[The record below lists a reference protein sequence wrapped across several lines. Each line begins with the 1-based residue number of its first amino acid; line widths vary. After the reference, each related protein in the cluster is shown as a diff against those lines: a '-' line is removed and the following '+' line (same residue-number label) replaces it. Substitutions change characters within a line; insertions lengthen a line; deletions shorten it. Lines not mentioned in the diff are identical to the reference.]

1 MNLRTKLGIF
11 PIALAV
17 IMLFISL
24 LFTLRIHNDTVK
36 EQTIN
41 HLISNAQSRAHNI
54 EILLKNYTDIA
65 QVLSVSSTFEIVVDP
80 RIDRT
85 KILEDVHNRM
95 KRTLELNPYIIKI
108 NVLDNNGVVV
118 ASSNHEENTNLS
130 NEPEFLKSME
140 NIFIGQIHKSRNT
153 GNLVLSISSPI
164 FVRNSFSGVLVI
176 SFEVEEHLFNIM
188 TNRVGLGETEEIYL
202 VNKDGFLIT
211 PSKFKDDTILEKKI
225 NTEQVNLCI
234 MEHVESNLMPKMDEV
249 PTEYISYT
257 GRKVL
262 GTHRYISETQWGVI
276 AEFDIKEA
284 NKPIRDNIFL
294 MLSIFLVLII
304 ITTIVGYLITRNTI
318 LQIIKFQKGTE
329 EIIKGNL
336 DHKVGIKSNDEIG
349 ILSRSFDAMTSRLKK
364 AQNKLLN
371 YTEDLESEVK
381 ERTAELKM
389 QFEESEK
396 QRIANLVILKDLDAK
411 TKELKAEINERELAE
426 KDLSKSEYKFRLL
439 ANNTY
444 DWEYWLSSEGKY
456 LFLSKSCERI
466 TGYKADDFYQNPD
479 LFFNLVHP
487 DYVEMV
493 RNHYYDEEEKHL
505 PVGKI
510 EFQLFNRNGDI
521 RWIEHNC
528 IPVFNEEGNFMGR
541 RGNNRDI
548 TERKLA
554 EEKVKK
560 AHKLLEELYQHQN
573 NIRENERK
581 AVSREIHDELGQLLS
596 ALKID
601 LGWAKDNV
609 DDKSEVKKKINGM
622 IATVSETIRTVQ
634 RISSDLRP
642 GLLDDLGLVP
652 AIEWYCQKF
661 QQRTGI
667 KCKFITDGSPTPD
680 ENKNLALYRILQEAL
695 TNVMRHAKATS
706 VEINLNRKE
715 DSIILIITD
724 DGIGMNM
731 EKIQSPKSLGFIGIH
746 ERVKQFNGKVKIT
759 SAIKKG
765 TSISIIIPFGKKII
779 L

>member
-11 PIALAV
+11 PIALAI

-24 LFTLRIHNDTVK
+24 LFTLKIHNKTVK
-36 EQTIN
+36 EQTVN
-41 HLISNAQSRAHNI
+41 HLISNAQARARNI
-54 EILLKNYTDIA
+54 EMLLKNYTDVA
-65 QVLSVSSTFEIVVDP
+65 QILSVSKTFELVVDSKF
-80 RIDRT
+80 IRT
-85 KILEDVHNRM
+85 EIINEVNNGM
-95 KRTLELNPYIIKI
+95 ARTIKTNPNIVKI
-108 NVLDNNGVVV
+108 NVLNKDGIVV
-118 ASSNHEENTNLS
+118 ASTNNEIGNNLS
-130 NEPEFLKSME
+130 GEVEFTKAVE
-140 NIFIGQIHKSRNT
+140 GIFFGEIHKSQST
-153 GNLVLSISSPI
+153 GNLILSTSSAI
-164 FVRNSFSGVLVI
+164 KVRDVFAGVLI
-176 SFEVEEHLFNIM
+176 IHFEVEEHLFNIM

-202 VNKDGFLIT
+202 VNKEGYLIT

-234 MEHVESNLMPKMDEV
+234 MEHVESNLMPKMDEI
-249 PTEYISYT
+249 PTVYISYT

-276 AEFDIKEA
+276 AEFDIREA
-284 NKPIRDNIFL
+284 NKPIRDNIVL
-294 MLSIFLVLII
+294 MLSIFVVLII
-304 ITTIVGYLITRNTI
+304 ITTTVGFLITRNTI

-329 EIIKGNL
+329 EIMKGNL
-336 DHKVGIKSNDEIG
+336 DHKVGIKSTDEIG
-349 ILSRSFDAMTSRLKK
+349 ILSRSFDAMTSKLKT

-371 YTEDLESEVK
+371 YTEDLESKVK

-396 QRIANLVILKDLDAK
+396 QRLANLIIMKDLDAK

-426 KDLSKSEYKFRLL
+426 KDLGRSEYKFRLL

-456 LFLSKSCERI
+456 LFLSKACERI
-466 TGYKADDFYQNPD
+466 TGYSTDDFYQNPD
-479 LFFNLVHP
+479 LFFSLVHP
-487 DYVEMV
+487 DYVDMV
-493 RNHYYDEEEKHL
+493 RNHYNDEEEKHL

-510 EFQLFNRNGDI
+510 EFQIHDRNGDI

-548 TERKLA
+548 TERKQA

-581 AVSREIHDELGQLLS
+581 AVSREIHDELGQFLS

-601 LGWAKDNV
+601 LGWTKDNV
-609 DDKSEVKKKINGM
+609 GDRADVKKKINGM
-622 IATVSETIRTVQ
+622 ISTVSETIRTVQ

-661 QQRTGI
+661 HQRTGI
-667 KCKFITDGSPTPD
+667 EYNFVTDGTQASD

-695 TNVMRHAKATS
+695 TNVMRHAKAKH
-706 VEINLNRKE
+706 VEINLHRSKE
-715 DSIILIITD
+715 FIILKITD
-724 DGIGMNM
+724 DGIGMKM
-731 EKIQSPKSLGFIGIH
+731 EQIQSSKSLGFIGIH
-746 ERVKQFNGKVKIT
+746 ERVKQFNGKVYIT
-759 SAIKKG
+759 STINKG
-765 TSISIIIPFGKKII
+765 TIISIKIPFD
-779 L
+779 